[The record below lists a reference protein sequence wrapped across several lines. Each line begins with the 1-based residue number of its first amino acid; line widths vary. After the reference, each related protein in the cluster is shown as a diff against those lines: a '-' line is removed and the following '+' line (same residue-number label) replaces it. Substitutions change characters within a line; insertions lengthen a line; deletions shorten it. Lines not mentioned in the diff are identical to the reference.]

1 MKRLAIA
8 LFEQALADAVSNQTD
23 VREMARAFL
32 FGRGQEMSCLR
43 EHWLRQAGLP
53 LDAFVRLGRL
63 SHEDLRE
70 RLRKT
75 RPTQIAAPGPGEEGK
90 MMVRR
95 KGTRT
100 PCRRMANGFL
110 NEEMTALSVHVA
122 LP

>member
-8 LFEQALADAVSNQTD
+8 LFEQALADAVSNQAD

-75 RPTQIAAPGPGEEGK
+75 RPGPGEEGR

-100 PCRRMANGFL
+100 PCRRMANGSL